1 MAGLSRDLANL
12 VVIIIIGILLG
23 AVYLIYAK
31 FVKKNPILKRGGS
44 PKGQELISRAEQLD
58 DEEEDNRR
66 GIN

>member
-1 MAGLSRDLANL
+1 MSGLSRDIANL
-12 VVIIIIGILLG
+12 VVIVVIGLLFGALYIIYI
-23 AVYLIYAK
+23 K

-66 GIN
+66 